1 MMLNCPR
8 FERPREKAIY
18 NGIET
23 LSNQELIA
31 VILRTGNKEMSV
43 LNLASLLLEEIGGF
57 QALKDVDYYQLTK
70 IKGIKQAKA
79 IELMASIELAKRM
92 QKENTKRFVIKEPQ
106 DGYEYIKHKLMF
118 EKQEKVILL
127 CLNSRLEIIQE
138 KLLFIGSGDASML
151 ETKEVF
157 QHTLRCGANR
167 IILIHN
173 HPSGNV
179 MPSPGDIIATRKLHA
194 AMETIDVHLQD
205 HIIFGYPDYLSM
217 KDCGLLA
224 HILKPDNQM
233 IQTEE
238 GEQYN
243 SKIIKIKTPF
253 GKGQVKS
260 TRLAFYESKRK
271 SKNKQD

>member
-138 KLLFIGSGDASML
+138 KLLFIGSGDASMSVSY
-151 ETKEVF
+151 T
-157 QHTLRCGANR
+157 
-167 IILIHN
+167 
-173 HPSGNV
+173 
-179 MPSPGDIIATRKLHA
+179 
-194 AMETIDVHLQD
+194 HL
-205 HIIFGYPDYLSM
+205 
-217 KDCGLLA
+217 
-224 HILKPDNQM
+224 
-233 IQTEE
+233 
-238 GEQYN
+238 
-243 SKIIKIKTPF
+243 
-253 GKGQVKS
+253 
-260 TRLAFYESKRK
+260 
-271 SKNKQD
+271 

>member
-1 MMLNCPR
+1 MLNCPVE
-8 FERPREKAIY
+8 ERPREKAIC

-127 CLNSRLEIIQE
+127 CLNNHLEIIQE

-173 HPSGNV
+173 HPSGDCTPSRDDMASTLAISKAGKIIGINV
-179 MPSPGDIIATRKLHA
+179 L
-194 AMETIDVHLQD
+194 D
-205 HIIFGYPDYLSM
+205 HIIIGDRSYSSLRELKLM
-217 KDCGLLA
+217 K
-224 HILKPDNQM
+224 
-233 IQTEE
+233 
-238 GEQYN
+238 
-243 SKIIKIKTPF
+243 
-253 GKGQVKS
+253 
-260 TRLAFYESKRK
+260 
-271 SKNKQD
+271 